1 MENVVEIFR
10 DLLRRFED
18 AGIPYM
24 VVGSVASIVYGEA
37 RLTRDMDVVVDLRP
51 EDVARFAGLFDPVEF
66 YCPPE
71 EVLRQEVVERGQFN
85 LLHQESGLKIDVVL
99 RKDTEHGREEFSR
112 RARVPFW
119 QGFDA
124 FLASPEDVIIKKLAF
139 YREGGSAKHL
149 ADVRGILAET
159 AVDKKY
165 IGRWVDR
172 LGLAEIWRGI

>member
-1 MENVVEIFR
+1 MIGIFR
-10 DLLRRFED
+10 DLLRRLEG

-37 RLTRDMDVVVDLRP
+37 RLTRDMDVVVDIRP
-51 EDVARFAGLFDPVEF
+51 EDTVRFAGLFDPVEF
-66 YCPPE
+66 YCPPV

-119 QGFDA
+119 EGFDA

-139 YREGGSAKHL
+139 YREGGSDKHL

-159 AVDKKY
+159 AVDKEY
-165 IGRWVDR
+165 IGRWVNR